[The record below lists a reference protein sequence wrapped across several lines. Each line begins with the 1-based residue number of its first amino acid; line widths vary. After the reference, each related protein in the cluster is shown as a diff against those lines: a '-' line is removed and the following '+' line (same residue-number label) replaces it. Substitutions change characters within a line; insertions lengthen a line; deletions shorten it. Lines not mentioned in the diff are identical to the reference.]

1 MEIESNNQQYQSF
14 IDEIIASPR
23 DEAARLVFADY
34 LEEVGDPRAELIRIQ
49 FELGDLAP
57 FDKRRQ
63 KLRTRER
70 RVARQHGWFT
80 SVPKE
85 AIVRD
90 TYGGFIDSVEM
101 TVTRFLKHHE
111 ALFSSSPIRKV
122 ALKGKSVKFQKLAEV
137 ENLQRLAQLQ
147 MFSNDVEAS
156 AYCDLVRS
164 PYLQDL
170 EALKISCRRS
180 HFELMH
186 CIGKDEPFEALKHL
200 ELHGYGTEANERA
213 AVELAGSEKMQSLL
227 SLSLSSQFDS
237 SIRLL
242 TNSANLQNVNTL
254 HMAGRFSDKSVRAIQ
269 TGLQN
274 LTSLSVQ
281 TYMHNSAD
289 AFNVSGPL
297 PDLKFLVV
305 GSDMPNSAVENIVSR
320 YPNLKTLD
328 LAQNQV
334 NDKGA
339 QVLAESPVL
348 KSLERLVLT
357 GNRLTLKGVRT
368 LVDSPHWHD
377 DLNLYLT
384 SNQLTGLQMQALRKE
399 FGSKFGNFGDIRWML
414 KAGR

>member
-1 MEIESNNQQYQSF
+1 
-14 IDEIIASPR
+14 
-23 DEAARLVFADY
+23 
-34 LEEVGDPRAELIRIQ
+34 
-49 FELGDLAP
+49 
-57 FDKRRQ
+57 
-63 KLRTRER
+63 
-70 RVARQHGWFT
+70 
-80 SVPKE
+80 
-85 AIVRD
+85 
-90 TYGGFIDSVEM
+90 
-101 TVTRFLKHHE
+101 
-111 ALFSSSPIRKV
+111 
-122 ALKGKSVKFQKLAEV
+122 
-137 ENLQRLAQLQ
+137 
-147 MFSNDVEAS
+147 
-156 AYCDLVRS
+156 
-164 PYLQDL
+164 
-170 EALKISCRRS
+170 
-180 HFELMH
+180 
-186 CIGKDEPFEALKHL
+186 
-200 ELHGYGTEANERA
+200 
-213 AVELAGSEKMQSLL
+213 MQSLL